1 MHIGINAQLLSFS
14 QNYRNGGIS
23 RYIRS
28 LLTELAL
35 HPGPHEYTVFVN
47 GPETAAQL
55 GGQHPQMQFVPAP
68 WPESKPATRVAW
80 EQLTLPSLIRQRGIE
95 VLHSPANVLPEFLPR
110 HCAGVVTL
118 HDLAFLRMPEVLTR
132 PKRVYHRTFTV
143 RSLRRASMIIAVSES
158 TSRDLTELLEVSP
171 QRIATV
177 YPCLDERFSQ
187 PVTDQEVQ
195 AFRAR
200 QGLGQGFLLY
210 LGTLEPRKNIP
221 TLLEAYARL
230 RQTTGTRVKLV
241 LAGSKGWL
249 YDAIFA
255 HVQEL
260 GLENEVIFPGFVND
274 LEQPLWYRA
283 ASAFVYPSLY
293 EGFGFPVAEA
303 LACGTPV
310 VTSTISSLPE
320 AGVGLALTVDP
331 HDVEALAA
339 ALHQAL
345 NDTALRER
353 CQAQA
358 QTVRARFS
366 ATIMA
371 RQTVAVY
378 EQAVALH
385 RAQHKGL
392 SRTAADEGRSL
403 FRSDQERA
411 RPFTGQ
417 DGEEDPFFRPGK
429 ELERSFTGQDG
440 KE

>member
-35 HPGPHEYTVFVN
+35 HPGQHEYTIFVN
-47 GPETAAQL
+47 GPETAARL
-55 GGQHPQMQFVPAP
+55 GVQHPQVHFVPAA
-68 WPESKPATRVAW
+68 WPESKPAARVAW
-80 EQLTLPSLIRQRGIE
+80 EQLTLPTLLRQHDIQ

-110 HCAGVVTL
+110 RCASVVTL

-132 PKRVYHRTFTV
+132 PKRLYHRTFTV

-158 TSRDLTELLEVSP
+158 TGRDLTELLEIQP
-171 QRIATV
+171 QRISTV
-177 YPCLDERFSQ
+177 HPCLDERYSQ
-187 PVTDQEVQ
+187 PISEDDAR

-200 QGLGQGFLLY
+200 HGLEDGFLLY

-221 TLLEAYARL
+221 TLLDAYARL
-230 RQTTGTRVKLV
+230 RQTTGTQLKLV

-255 HVQEL
+255 RVREL
-260 GLENEVIFPGFVND
+260 HLENEVIFPGFVGD
-274 LEQPLWYRA
+274 PDQPLWYRA

-310 VTSTISSLPE
+310 VTSTLSSLPE
-320 AGVGLALTVDP
+320 AGMGLALTVDP
-331 HDVEALAA
+331 HNVEALAM
-339 ALHQAL
+339 ALHSALHDQAL
-345 NDTALRER
+345 RAR

-358 QTVRARFS
+358 ELVRARFS
-366 ATIMA
+366 AAAMVKQTID
-371 RQTVAVY
+371 VY

-385 RAQHKGL
+385 GMLGKESSLMATNEKTSLDRSAQEL
-392 SRTAADEGRSL
+392 GRS
-403 FRSDQERA
+403 FA
-411 RPFTGQ
+411 RQ
-417 DGEEDPFFRPGK
+417 NGEE
-429 ELERSFTGQDG
+429 
-440 KE
+440 